1 MKWNKKFIYPKS
13 QRSLID
19 GKRHYDIEQ
28 TKLPSVTTIIS
39 ATQSEEK
46 RQALADWKARLG
58 DIAADRVRD
67 VAALRGT
74 AMHTYLDAY
83 IQGTGHKDLTSVGR
97 EAEPMAKKIISNG
110 LIDLNEIWGSE
121 VTLYY
126 PELYAGATDVV
137 GIYNGRESIIDFKQ
151 TNKPKR
157 REWIDDYFV
166 QLGAYAM
173 AHNYVYQTK
182 IQSGIVLMC
191 SKDGFFQKFEVFDQE
206 FVDYQHEFLKRTD
219 QYYKMYP
226 IQKTAKIQKMMKK
239 YSKSWAN
246 FICTLVYPFFIKK
259 EKIFF
264 IFFKS
269 GYNGY
274 KLNKLAIPTLIRSN
288 LYLLPGYNWIQKIQL
303 FKKLAIPTT

>member
-1 MKWNKKFIYPKS
+1 MLTGGKKRSVLERTMKWNKKFIYPKS
-13 QRSLID
+13 SRSLIG
-19 GKRHYDIEQ
+19 GKRHYDIEH

-58 DIAADRVRD
+58 DQAADRVRD

-74 AMHTYLDAY
+74 AMHTYLEAY
-83 IQGTGHKDLTSVGR
+83 IRGTGHRDLTSIGK
-97 EAEPMAKKIISNG
+97 EAEPMAKKIINDG

-126 PELYAGATDVV
+126 PDLYAGATDVV

-157 REWIDDYFV
+157 REWIEDYFV

-173 AHNYVYQTK
+173 AHNYIYQTK
-182 IQSGIVLMC
+182 IQSGIILMC

-206 FVDYQHEFLKRTD
+206 FVDYQHEFLKKVD
-219 QYYKMYP
+219 QYYKNVSKTKD
-226 IQKTAKIQKMMKK
+226 QKDTK
-239 YSKSWAN
+239 N
-246 FICTLVYPFFIKK
+246 D
-259 EKIFF
+259 EKV
-264 IFFKS
+264 
-269 GYNGY
+269 
-274 KLNKLAIPTLIRSN
+274 
-288 LYLLPGYNWIQKIQL
+288 
-303 FKKLAIPTT
+303 